1 MSDRM
6 TQQEIDEMIR
16 LSLQQTNES
25 DPSGAH
31 PAPASTLT
39 TMETDAL
46 GEIGNISMGSA
57 ATALHAILGRKVL
70 ITTPHVSVITLRQL
84 TASQMTPYVVVDVE
98 YTEGFIGHNLF
109 ILRID
114 DVKAITDIMMGGDGI
129 VSAGPLDELHLSAI
143 SEAMNQMMGGV
154 ATAMAEMFSQ
164 VVNISPPRT
173 TVVLLSEQDLQ
184 DLIDGSREEL
194 IRISFKM
201 EIEGLTESGI
211 MQLMPLA
218 FGLQLVQ
225 SAMESS
231 TRATAATHSGNP
243 MHDQARRPTERKAT
257 EKSIFDPTPASA
269 ADQRQPINVR
279 PIRLASFDTQ
289 PETPSTQPDYGIGL
303 ILDVPLQITVE
314 LGQCKRT
321 IKDVL
326 ELTVGSIVTLDRMA
340 GEPVDVVVNGKAVA
354 RGEVIVIEENYG
366 IRITEVLATQARLR
380 TVNA

>member
-1 MSDRM
+1 MSDMM

-16 LSLQQTNES
+16 LSLQ
-25 DPSGAH
+25 D
-31 PAPASTLT
+31 APGTGLTEPLSASATFLT
-39 TMETDAL
+39 SVEADAL

-57 ATALHAILGRKVL
+57 ATALHAILSRKVL
-70 ITTPHVSVITLRQL
+70 ITTPHVSVITFRQL

-109 ILRID
+109 ILRVD
-114 DVKAITDIMMGGDGI
+114 DVKAITDIMMGGDGT

-184 DLIDGSREEL
+184 ELIEDNREEL
-194 IRISFKM
+194 IRIGFKM
-201 EIEGLTESGI
+201 EIEGLTDSGI
-211 MQLMPLA
+211 MQLMPVA
-218 FGLQLVQ
+218 FGRQLVQ
-225 SAMESS
+225 SALEPSS
-231 TRATAATHSGNP
+231 RPVGDSWPVSSENTRTNEPAYRNEPETSVRANAS
-243 MHDQARRPTERKAT
+243 QADTEH
-257 EKSIFDPTPASA
+257 
-269 ADQRQPINVR
+269 RQPINVR
-279 PIRLASFDTQ
+279 PIRLASFDSQ
-289 PETPSTQPDYGIGL
+289 PVIPGTQPDYGIGL

-326 ELTVGSIVTLDRMA
+326 ELNVGSIVTLDRMA

-366 IRITEVLATQARLR
+366 IRITEVLATQARIR
-380 TVNA
+380 SVNA